1 MDELTNNVTEEVME
15 TAAKSGSNVLGKV
28 GVAGAVLAAGYGV
41 GKGVEWLVRKI
52 RARKATAQ
60 EDYGEVEIEDYDE
73 EN

>member
-15 TAAKSGSNVLGKV
+15 TAAKSGSNVLKV
-28 GVAGAVLAAGYGV
+28 GVAGAVLGAVGYAA

-52 RARKATAQ
+52 RARKAAAQ
-60 EDYGEVEIEDYDE
+60 EDYSEVEIEDYDE